1 MRRLILSIIALV
13 VFGLTLALV
22 LVNLSYVRVG
32 YLFGSTH
39 MPLAVALVIALVLGV
54 VIGALCLLP
63 AVIRARARARRMQGK
78 LDALGKEV
86 HNLRHVPLRDAH

>member
-1 MRRLILSIIALV
+1 MRRLILLIVALI

-32 YLFGSTH
+32 YLFGTTH
-39 MPLAVALVIALVLGV
+39 LPLAVVLIIALVLGV

-63 AVIRARARARRMQGK
+63 AVIRARTRARRMQGK
-78 LDALGKEV
+78 LEALEKEV